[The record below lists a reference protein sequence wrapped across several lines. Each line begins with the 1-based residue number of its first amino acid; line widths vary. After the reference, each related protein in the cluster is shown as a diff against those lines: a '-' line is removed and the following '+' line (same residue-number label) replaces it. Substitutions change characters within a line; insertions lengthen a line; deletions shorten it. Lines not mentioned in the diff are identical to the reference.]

1 MKLIV
6 VRHAESVGNLG
17 RALDTGAPGS
27 PLSDRGRKQAALL
40 AQQLHPIGPTAVF
53 TSTAARAHSTAQ
65 PLATLAGLQLHER
78 PGLLEV
84 SAGALELS
92 EEQSAVDSYLST
104 IRGWTA
110 GRLALRMPGGEDG
123 HETVARFDAVVKEV
137 STTEG
142 TVVLVSHGGVIR
154 VWASQRVRNLSSS
167 RLAAPMLA
175 NIEALTFEPDSDGAW
190 LLRRPTHLSPPAPG

>member
-6 VRHAESVGNLG
+6 VRHAESVGNLR

-27 PLSDRGRKQAALL
+27 PLSDRGRLQAATL
-40 AQQLHPIGPTAVF
+40 AQQLHPIGPAAVF
-53 TSTAARAHSTAQ
+53 SSTAARARSTAR
-65 PLATLAGLQLHER
+65 PLAVLTGLQLHER

-92 EEQSAVDSYLST
+92 EEQSAMDSYLST
-104 IRGWTA
+104 IQGWTS
-110 GRLALRMPGGEDG
+110 GHLALRMPGGEDG
-123 HETVARFDAVVKEV
+123 HETIARFDAVVKEV
-137 STTEG
+137 SATEG

-167 RLAAPMLA
+167 WPAAPMLA
-175 NIEALTFEPDSDGAW
+175 NIEALTFEPDGDRAW
-190 LLRRPTHLSPPAPG
+190 LLRRPTHPSPPAPG